1 MTDTTDLIQRLRRHR
16 GDYIEEMDEAA
27 DALEQQAA
35 QIEALQLTK
44 AGLIDSLRE
53 EMDEGLRLRELGGA
67 LPDENITAMT
77 ERIIGERAAQAAQ
90 IAEKDAEIARL
101 TECLSKANANHEHFE
116 RAWYLRGDEVEVLRA
131 ERDHARETVENA
143 MKLLVGIH
151 ALLNPPPVVAG
162 GSVYRFDNPN
172 ANDVLQLLSD
182 RIRDVPHHLA
192 VLDAALRQEQP
203 NHFPDAGKMVQPAG
217 EQPT

>member
-1 MTDTTDLIQRLRRHR
+1 MAQMTQDLAH
-16 GDYIEEMDEAA
+16 
-27 DALEQQAA
+27 
-35 QIEALQLTK
+35 EALRTCGYKQHPALTINETEQL
-44 AGLIDSLRE
+44 L
-53 EMDEGLRLRELGGA
+53 
-67 LPDENITAMT
+67 
-77 ERIIGERAAQAAQ
+77 
-90 IAEKDAEIARL
+90 
-101 TECLSKANANHEHFE
+101 
-116 RAWYLRGDEVEVLRA
+116 RAWLEREVLRA

-203 NHFPDAGKMVQPAG
+203 AG
-217 EQPT
+217 EGEK